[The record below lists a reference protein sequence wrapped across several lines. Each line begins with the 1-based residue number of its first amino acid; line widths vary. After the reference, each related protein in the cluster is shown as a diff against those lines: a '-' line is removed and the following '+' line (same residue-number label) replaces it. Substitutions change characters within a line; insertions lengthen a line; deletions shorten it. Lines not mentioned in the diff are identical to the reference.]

1 MKFSL
6 LESIVSFLL
15 GVLWTLLGIS
25 VLFTFLANYK
35 TSIIFAL
42 ALCVL
47 VSIFW
52 LFWIVMLEMT
62 HIQIEKFKELKRQ
75 TKLLQSINDKLSHH

>member
-6 LESIVSFLL
+6 LESIISFLL

-25 VLFTFLANYK
+25 VLFTFLFNYK

-42 ALCVL
+42 GL
-47 VSIFW
+47 SILIATFW
-52 LFWIVMLEMT
+52 LFWIVMLEMAR
-62 HIQIEKFKELKRQ
+62 IQLEKLKELQKQ
-75 TKLLQSINDKLSHH
+75 TRLLRSLHDKLSHH